1 MKAILFA
8 SLVVAIVLSCSSCAS
23 SPPTHESKE
32 LDHLTVAFGP
42 SVNENTN
49 PKMGAIGYEHV
60 SGNLSLRAH
69 AGWIFSDPWNPFV
82 AAVVSLRVETA
93 AGAYMRTGLGPA
105 WFHHVD
111 NRLSSRWEFNIST
124 AIGLVDVG
132 GAAVGLQHDH
142 FSNAGLVPP
151 NLGSDHVSLVVEV
164 PI

>member
-1 MKAILFA
+1 MKLSLFA
-8 SLVVAIVLSCSSCAS
+8 AIILAIVGSSCAS
-23 SPPTHESKE
+23 GPPTRSSEDR
-32 LDHLTVAFGP
+32 DHLTIAFGP
-42 SVNENTN
+42 SVNGNTN
-49 PKMGAIGYEHV
+49 PKMGALGYEKV
-60 SGNLSLRAH
+60 LGNLSLRAH
-69 AGWIFSDPWNPFV
+69 TGFIFSDPWNHFV
-82 AAVVSLRVETA
+82 AGVVSLRVETA

-111 NRLSSRWEFNIST
+111 DRLSSRWEFNIST